1 MASDLYLAGVSQM
14 DDREVTA
21 GFPDSCMKALKPACP
36 IRARSFPFFTE
47 AQPSIGT
54 VVTE

>member
-14 DDREVTA
+14 DGPEAIA
-21 GFPDSCMKALKPACP
+21 GFRDSEACL
-36 IRARSFPFFTE
+36 SNPFFIE

>member
-1 MASDLYLAGVSQM
+1 LL
-14 DDREVTA
+14 
-21 GFPDSCMKALKPACP
+21 GFEILVCADEGAEACL
-36 IRARSFPFFTE
+36 SNPFFIE

>member
-1 MASDLYLAGVSQM
+1 M
-14 DDREVTA
+14 DDREVTV
-21 GFPDSCMKALKPACP
+21 GFPDVLSALMKALKPAGR
-36 IRARSFPFFTE
+36 IRARSFPFFTA